1 MGGDKMDEQTR
12 ARCEQLA
19 TVMKALGH
27 PTRAFIVMELEAG
40 SRCVCELTDMIGA
53 DTSTVSKHLT
63 LLKNAG
69 LVRSE
74 KKGLMVHY
82 SLATPCLPKFYSCV
96 EELVRNS
103 MEEKQKLL
111 QK

>member
-1 MGGDKMDEQTR
+1 MDDQSR

-27 PTRAFIVMELEAG
+27 PTRAFIVMELAEG

-63 LLKNAG
+63 VLKNAG
-69 LVRSE
+69 LVQSE
-74 KKGLMVHY
+74 KEGLMVHY
-82 SLATPCLPKFYSCV
+82 SLTTPCLLKFYSCV
-96 EELVRNS
+96 EDLVRKD

-111 QK
+111 QN